1 MTLVSSLRTGMLTVA
16 ALTLVPAA
24 AFAITVNDPVER
36 ARIDAEYRACERAVA
51 DREISAR
58 IDMEEEYADDV
69 ERALKR
75 YRDDVRSAWDLTDE
89 RTRRTVL
96 RDAKSAYAD
105 DEREAKRELSERKR
119 DASKAATT
127 DRRTCKKQKTDAEKA
142 AKEREKSGGNVC
154 FSDSNCTGGFECSVS
169 RGVCN
174 PACQTPGAS
183 CIQVC
188 AGTCVPKTT
197 SSSRS
202 SSSSSPSSSSRSSS
216 SQGNHCRPYR
226 CNDGVQFPACTDD
239 GYPISYLIAPCH
251 NHGGEQMHY

>member
-1 MTLVSSLRTGMLTVA
+1 MTLARPLHIGLLTVA

-58 IDMEEEYADDV
+58 IDMEQEYADDV

-75 YRDDVRSAWDLTDE
+75 YRDDVRAAWDITDE
-89 RTRRTVL
+89 RARRTVL
-96 RDAKSAYAD
+96 RDAKSEYSD
-105 DEREAKRELSERKR
+105 DEREAKRELSEHKS
-119 DASKAATT
+119 DASKQANA
-127 DRRTCKKQKTDAEKA
+127 DRRTCKRQKTDAEKA
-142 AKEREKSGGNVC
+142 AKEREKGGGNRC
-154 FSDSNCTGGFECSVS
+154 FSDSNCTSGFECSTS

-174 PACQTPGAS
+174 PACQTPGDYCVQACS
-183 CIQVC
+183 
-188 AGTCVPKTT
+188 GTCEPKS

-202 SSSSSPSSSSRSSS
+202 SSSRSSSSSSRSSS

-226 CNDGVQFPACTDD
+226 CNDGAQFPSCTDD

-251 NHGGEQMHY
+251 NHGGEQPYY